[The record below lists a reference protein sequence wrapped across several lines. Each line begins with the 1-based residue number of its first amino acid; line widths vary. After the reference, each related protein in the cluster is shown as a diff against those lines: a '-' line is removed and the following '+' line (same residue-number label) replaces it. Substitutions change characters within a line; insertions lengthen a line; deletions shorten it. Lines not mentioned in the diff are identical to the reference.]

1 MPKLYKDVM
10 ERAAWTAVQV
20 FLATWVVADMQTLQ
34 TAAVAAVAAG
44 VSVVKS
50 YFATKVGDPDSASVL
65 KD

>member
-1 MPKLYKDVM
+1 MPKLSRDVL
-10 ERAAWTAVQV
+10 ERAAWTAAQV
-20 FLATWVVADMQTLQ
+20 FLATWVVTDIQTLQ

-50 YFATKVGDPDSASVL
+50 YFASKVGDPDSASML